1 VSGAVPRVA
10 LATAASSWELDVDA
24 PVMLDALEHEGVHA
38 TPAVWDDATFDWSA
52 VDLVVVRSTWDY
64 MSRLAEFTN
73 WAHRVERSTALAN
86 PAAVIEWNTDKRYLT
101 ELEQRGVPIVPT
113 VFLDAAALDGD
124 RAADA
129 ARDALGRQ
137 LDASARGEAVV
148 KPTVSAGS
156 KDTLRVGGDDVGR
169 GVALAITLLRAGRN
183 VMVQPYLDAVD
194 EQGETGLVS
203 LAGEF
208 SHAFT
213 KGAILRRGAGLVE
226 GPYAEERITAA
237 VPSDDQLALRAA
249 ALDAI
254 GERFGPLL
262 YARIDV
268 ITGDD
273 GQPVVLE
280 AELTEPSLFLSVDH
294 GAPARFARAV
304 RSWIDSPGGS
314 SPD

>member
-1 VSGAVPRVA
+1 MKKHV
-10 LATAASSWELDVDA
+10 
-24 PVMLDALEHEGVHA
+24 
-38 TPAVWDDATFDWSA
+38 
-52 VDLVVVRSTWDY
+52 
-64 MSRLAEFTN
+64 
-73 WAHRVERSTALAN
+73 
-86 PAAVIEWNTDKRYLT
+86 
-101 ELEQRGVPIVPT
+101 
-113 VFLDAAALDGD
+113 
-124 RAADA
+124 
-129 ARDALGRQ
+129 
-137 LDASARGEAVV
+137 
-148 KPTVSAGS
+148 
-156 KDTLRVGGDDVGR
+156 VGR

-280 AELTEPSLFLSVDH
+280 AELTEPSLFLSVYH